1 MGVFIKN
8 RFCVLTTSL
17 PIYEVWAEDQGW
29 IIPGRVRT
37 VAAVGGTRK
46 RLVFASL
53 TSQPAIFIG
62 HTPIFLTLRFPG

>member
-1 MGVFIKN
+1 MFSQK
-8 RFCVLTTSL
+8 RLCVLTTSL

-53 TSQPAIFIG
+53 KGSSHFYWAHFY
-62 HTPIFLTLRFPG
+62 FSDSKVSRLN